1 MRKLI
6 TLLVLLCCLI
16 IVAGCF
22 NSDKPAS
29 NNPTQQVQTK
39 TKQALVVYRA
49 SADGRELLLPE
60 TVIIEDNGKPAIEN
74 ALTALVATMPKEA
87 KYADVIPIGT
97 RVLSLKLDKGTA
109 YADFSKELLKKE
121 QGSYEQM
128 MAVYAIVNTL
138 TEYKE
143 VKRVQILVEGD
154 KVVSGHLD
162 LEEPI
167 VRNTTLLP
175 KK

>member
-6 TLLVLLCCLI
+6 TLLTLLCCLI
-16 IVAGCF
+16 FAAGCF
-22 NSDKPAS
+22 NSDKPVP
-29 NNPTQQVQTK
+29 NKPTQPVQTK
-39 TKQALVVYRA
+39 TKQTLVVYRA

-60 TVIIEDNGKPAIEN
+60 TIVMEDN
-74 ALTALVATMPKEA
+74 
-87 KYADVIPIGT
+87 
-97 RVLSLKLDKGTA
+97 GTA